1 MEENSLEQLQN
12 ELTDKFDELFP
23 RAGEKKDL
31 FESVS
36 AAAYTIRMQA
46 CCHDTPFLCIP
57 LWRRYPPLRLPYR

>member
-31 FESVS
+31 FENIT
-36 AAAYTIRMQA
+36 ANHFYKTLEKIGKQI
-46 CCHDTPFLCIP
+46 CNL
-57 LWRRYPPLRLPYR
+57 L